1 MPYFARLMGTRTR
14 GSISIEAMIAIGA
27 VVAIGTLISATL
39 IGMGQQAAQG
49 LRANVYVTA
58 DPKGFDVTVEVLN
71 GVLSGLVLRY
81 LDVDGGIG
89 EVVRNGNCIVA
100 ANGQILT
107 DQSPT
112 QLHLVGGQSATCR
125 FDVTGGL
132 QAGKRYVYIVYGI
145 DGKSGKAVQL
155 VKGVVM
161 VGIS

>member
-1 MPYFARLMGTRTR
+1 MGIRAR

-27 VVAIGTLISATL
+27 VVAIGTLIAATL
-39 IGMGQQAAQG
+39 MGMGQQAAQS

-71 GVLSGLVLRY
+71 GMLSGLVLRY
-81 LDVDGGIG
+81 QDMGSGRSWVLRDGS
-89 EVVRNGNCIVA
+89 CIVA
-100 ANGQILT
+100 GNGQILI

-112 QLHLVGGQSATCR
+112 QLNLVGGQSATCR
-125 FDVTGGL
+125 FDVPNGL
-132 QAGKRYVYIVYGI
+132 QPGKRYVYVVYGI
-145 DGKSGKAVQL
+145 DGKTGKAVQL